1 MYRPHQLR
9 RTPFGTGRRPAQEEE
24 PSMYT
29 EELRVHAETDVERI
43 GTRAD
48 ADTERLAEEDFD
60 SAEERRRSAY
70 RLT

>member
-1 MYRPHQLR
+1 M
-9 RTPFGTGRRPAQEEE
+9 T
-24 PSMYT
+24 SD
-29 EELRVHAETDVERI
+29 ELRVHTETDAERV

-48 ADTERLAEEDFD
+48 EDTERLAEEECE

>member
-1 MYRPHQLR
+1 MAR
-9 RTPFGTGRRPAQEEE
+9 
-24 PSMYT
+24 
-29 EELRVHAETDVERI
+29 EELRVHGETDVERI

-48 ADTERLAEEDFD
+48 ADTERLAEDESE